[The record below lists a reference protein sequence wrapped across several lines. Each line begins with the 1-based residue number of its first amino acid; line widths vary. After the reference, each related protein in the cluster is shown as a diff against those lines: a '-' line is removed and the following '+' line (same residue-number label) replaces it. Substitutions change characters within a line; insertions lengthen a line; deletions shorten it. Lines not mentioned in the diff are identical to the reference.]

1 MRVTAI
7 DFETANSSPAS
18 VCAVGLSVLED
29 GLIEPVLETLI
40 RPEKNV
46 SAFYYGNIRIHGI
59 RPQDVVHAPDFAQV
73 YRQMKPYLDGSLMAA
88 HNARFDMGC
97 LKAACRNCGL
107 PVPNIRWFDT
117 LAISRIMFPSM
128 EHHRLDDM
136 CRCLH
141 VDLDHHNA
149 ASDAYGCLMIVVQTM
164 NLTGIFDIE
173 TLLHEMGVPL
183 KTL

>member
-59 RPQDVVHAPDFAQV
+59 RPQDVVHAPDYAQV
-73 YRQMKPYLDGSLMAA
+73 YKEI
-88 HNARFDMGC
+88 
-97 LKAACRNCGL
+97 
-107 PVPNIRWFDT
+107 PVPSLRYFDT
-117 LAISRIMFPSM
+117 VELGRNVFPGL
-128 EHHRLDDM
+128 EHHRLNDLCEYLDIE
-136 CRCLH
+136 
-141 VDLDHHNA
+141 LDHHRA
-149 ASDAYGCLMIVVQTM
+149 GSDAYGCLMIVARVMT
-164 NLTGIFDIE
+164 LTGIYDIE
-173 TLLHEMGVPL
+173 EMLSQCRTRIYTL
-183 KTL
+183 